1 MQQIIEVKNVENIKP
16 YKFIKTE
23 INVYSIE
30 ECFYHIRIYPI
41 ESLVDFYEE
50 DFKKF
55 FENEDKFYNY
65 LNEGNKNINLKDFVI
80 NFLELTEYLDE
91 DEKNALE
98 EILTE
103 YEKDV
108 SLGKI
113 LDEIKFQIKNFKFQ
127 NAYFIC
133 KNYLENS
140 NESYLIMNNLAIIC
154 NKLNKRDEAIFY
166 LKKLV
171 GFDNKNVFY
180 NLNLALVY
188 LQIDRVKAKEI
199 LENINNE
206 EIINKEALELYYYLM
221 GKVFGE
227 IEYFEKSYQSTESTK
242 SLFILVDELNKKDR
256 FKESINLLENKENVE
271 SYLKLSETFIMMYK
285 FDVAIKIL
293 LEKIEDFDLQK
304 DLYMLSEVMYLYGQ
318 SFDFENGDIYLNE
331 ILKIENS
338 LNNNFVALK
347 LAKYYQLKSEKN
359 ATLEIYKNLIEN
371 IKSEYFEDIKKS
383 EAFL

>member
-23 INVYSIE
+23 INVYSME

-55 FENEDKFYNY
+55 FESEDKFYNY

-80 NFLELTEYLDE
+80 NFLELAEYLDE
-91 DEKNALE
+91 DEKNVLE
-98 EILTE
+98 EILIE
-103 YEKDV
+103 YEQDV

-127 NAYFIC
+127 NAYFVC
-133 KNYLENS
+133 KNYLENN

-154 NKLNKRDEAIFY
+154 NKLNKSDEAIFY

-171 GFDNKNVFY
+171 EVDNKNVFY
-180 NLNLALVY
+180 NLNLALAY

-285 FDVAIKIL
+285 VDVAIKIL